1 MDESKSFK
9 KILKLLNKLSD
20 NELIDIDRRIDNYK
34 DKLKK
39 SKERTFY
46 TNNKPK
52 RCLDCPFIEGWM
64 INNGPRYQCKIY
76 HTFAGFT
83 NANIVQDVCPLKSIK
98 VEDKKDE

>member
-39 SKERTFY
+39 KQR
-46 TNNKPK
+46 
-52 RCLDCPFIEGWM
+52 
-64 INNGPRYQCKIY
+64 
-76 HTFAGFT
+76 
-83 NANIVQDVCPLKSIK
+83 
-98 VEDKKDE
+98 KDFLY